1 VWDPQV
7 VKTVYQTPI
16 QVSAFDMDSD
26 AHLIITVDQ
35 CVDFGDPSGPD
46 VWIHFKHLLMYSL
59 FTGCHLEEGKT
70 NTRDKIRVCIS
81 QFLRDVCITLEGRV
95 DDQFIEGL
103 RTALKDSGKAVPPQ
117 VLETMLAGM
126 AAFNVHSMRAIWQC
140 NAACAHILDF
150 LTGAVTAARLV
161 LQKTP
166 PTHPEWVALVRDML
180 LAWSDGAAT
189 AISGTST
196 AEKRSYLHLF
206 TEKLEE
212 SLQTEKTRVQAL
224 QKDIAELW
232 KELRQSQ
239 EQQRLAQEQHRLAMD
254 DPLCVLGNCSGEDK
268 DAAIESMQ
276 LQIDILFHESEYYR
290 KRCDEFQK
298 AATKATMPLPSTDVS
313 SRSSNKRQRRR
324 QSPCRRDIDRRHDRR
339 ESRTRMSG
347 GRKAWY

>member
-1 VWDPQV
+1 MAACVEDTSPN
-7 VKTVYQTPI
+7 
-16 QVSAFDMDSD
+16 D
-26 AHLIITVDQ
+26 AQLIIAVDQ

-46 VWIHFKHLLMYSL
+46 VWKHFKHLLMYSL
-59 FTGCHLEEGKT
+59 FTGCHLEEGNT

-103 RTALKDSGKAVPPQ
+103 RTALTGSCTPVPPQ

-126 AAFNVHSMRAIWQC
+126 GAFNVHSMRAIWQC
-140 NAACAHILDF
+140 DAACAHILDF
-150 LTGAVTAARLV
+150 LAGAVTAARLV

-166 PTHPEWVALVRDML
+166 PTHTQWVALVRDML
-180 LAWSDGAAT
+180 LAWSDGATT

-196 AEKRSYLHLF
+196 VEKRSYLHLF

-224 QKDIAELW
+224 QNDITELW

-239 EQQRLAQEQHRLAMD
+239 ELLRQAQEQHRQAQEQAMN
-254 DPLCVLGNCSGEDK
+254 DPLCVLGYCSGEEDK
-268 DAAIESMQ
+268 DAALESMQ
-276 LQIDILFHESEYYR
+276 LQIDTLLHESEYYR
-290 KRCDEFQK
+290 KRCEEFQK
-298 AATKATMPLPSTDVS
+298 AATKAPQPLPSPEGS

-324 QSPCRRDIDRRHDRR
+324 RSRSPCRQDIDRHVRRHDRR

-347 GRKAWY
+347 GRKAWYY